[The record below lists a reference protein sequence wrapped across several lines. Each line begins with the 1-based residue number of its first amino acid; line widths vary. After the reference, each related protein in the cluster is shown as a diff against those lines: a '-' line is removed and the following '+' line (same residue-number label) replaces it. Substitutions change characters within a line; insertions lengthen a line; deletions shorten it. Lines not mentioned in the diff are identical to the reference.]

1 MSVEGPATPL
11 PPEPRKSR
19 PAWWRFIFIVVPGIL
34 FVAIFWVFLAR
45 QADRPTPGARAPE
58 FSAPYLDKPG
68 ELTLSSLEGKPLL
81 LNFWASWCPPCKD
94 EARLLQ
100 KASESYEGRVVF
112 VGIDTRDS
120 RTDALQFL
128 EDFEVTYPQV
138 FDEGEQ
144 LYSRYGLTGQP
155 ESFFID
161 QNGIVI
167 RHVPG
172 RLFENDLY
180 QYLDVLVNRNA

>member
-1 MSVEGPATPL
+1 MSDQGLDTDQAPPPSSRLARRLIFLLVPALFFVSLFAVYLLGNDKP
-11 PPEPRKSR
+11 
-19 PAWWRFIFIVVPGIL
+19 VPGSQAPD
-34 FVAIFWVFLAR
+34 FTAR
-45 QADRPTPGARAPE
+45 
-58 FSAPYLDKPG
+58 YLDDSG
-68 ELTLSSLEGKPLL
+68 SFSLSSLEGQPVL
-81 LNFWASWCPPCKD
+81 LNFWASWCPPCKE

-100 KASESYEGRVVF
+100 RASEDYEGRVAF

-120 RTDALQFL
+120 RTDALEFVQ
-128 EDFEVTYPQV
+128 DFGVTYPQV
-138 FDEGEQ
+138 LDEGER
-144 LYSRYGLTGQP
+144 LYTRFGLTGQP

-172 RLFENDLY
+172 ALTKNDLY

>member
-1 MSVEGPATPL
+1 MSLEPPPADVEPAASSSKMFRRL
-11 PPEPRKSR
+11 ALLLI
-19 PAWWRFIFIVVPGIL
+19 PAFVFIGLFALYLLGADKPAPGSAAPD
-34 FVAIFWVFLAR
+34 FTAR
-45 QADRPTPGARAPE
+45 
-58 FSAPYLDKPG
+58 YLDDSG
-68 ELTLSSLEGKPLL
+68 SLTLSSLEGRPVL

-94 EARLLQ
+94 ETPLLQ
-100 KASESYEGRVVF
+100 QASEDYAGEVAF

-120 RTDALQFL
+120 RTDALQFV
-128 EDFEVTYPQV
+128 EQYGVTYPQV

-144 LYSRYGLTGQP
+144 LYTRYGLTGQP

-172 RLFENDLY
+172 GLVRKSDLY